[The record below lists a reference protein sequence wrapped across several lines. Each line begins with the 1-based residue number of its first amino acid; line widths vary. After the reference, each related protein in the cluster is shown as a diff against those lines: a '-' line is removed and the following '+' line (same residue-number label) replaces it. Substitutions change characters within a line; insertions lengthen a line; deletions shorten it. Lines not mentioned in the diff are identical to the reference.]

1 MQESIQLVIDSLPF
15 LLKGAGY
22 TLQLSIGG
30 MFFGLLLGFILALMR
45 LSPIWPVRWLARF
58 YISIFRG
65 TPLIAQLFMIYYGL
79 PQFGIELDPI
89 PSAMI
94 GLSLNTAA
102 YAAETLRAA
111 ISSIDKG
118 QWEAAASIGM
128 TPWQTMRR
136 AILPQAAR
144 VALPPLSNSFISLVK
159 DTSLAATIQVP
170 ELFRQA
176 QLITSRTLEVFTMYL
191 AASLIYW
198 IMATVLST
206 LQNHFENQ
214 LNRQERTK
222 MSAIEVKN
230 LVKKFHGQTV
240 LHGIDLE
247 VKPGEVVAI
256 IGPSGSG
263 KTTLLRSI
271 NLLEQPEAGTITVGD
286 ITIDTA
292 RSLSQQKSLIRQLRQ
307 HVGFVFQ
314 NFNLFPHRTVLE
326 NIIEGPVIVKGEPK
340 EEATARARELL
351 AKVGLAGKETSYPRR
366 LSGGQQQRV
375 AIARALAMRP
385 EVILFDEPTSAL
397 DPELVGEVLNT
408 IRQLAQEKRTMVI
421 VTHEMSF
428 ARDVADRAIFM
439 DQGRI
444 VEQGAAKALFAAPQ
458 LPRTRQFLEKF
469 LLQ

>member
-1 MQESIQLVIDSLPF
+1 MQESIQLVIDSAPY
-15 LLKGAGY
+15 LLKGAVF

-30 MFFGLLLGFILALMR
+30 MFFGLVLGFILALMR
-45 LSPIWPVRWLARF
+45 LSPIAPVRWLARC

-198 IMATVLST
+198 VMATVLSV
-206 LQNHFENQ
+206 LQNYFENQ
-214 LNRQERTK
+214 LNRQER
-222 MSAIEVKN
+222 
-230 LVKKFHGQTV
+230 
-240 LHGIDLE
+240 D
-247 VKPGEVVAI
+247 
-256 IGPSGSG
+256 
-263 KTTLLRSI
+263 
-271 NLLEQPEAGTITVGD
+271 
-286 ITIDTA
+286 
-292 RSLSQQKSLIRQLRQ
+292 
-307 HVGFVFQ
+307 
-314 NFNLFPHRTVLE
+314 
-326 NIIEGPVIVKGEPK
+326 PK
-340 EEATARARELL
+340 
-351 AKVGLAGKETSYPRR
+351 
-366 LSGGQQQRV
+366 
-375 AIARALAMRP
+375 
-385 EVILFDEPTSAL
+385 
-397 DPELVGEVLNT
+397 
-408 IRQLAQEKRTMVI
+408 
-421 VTHEMSF
+421 
-428 ARDVADRAIFM
+428 
-439 DQGRI
+439 
-444 VEQGAAKALFAAPQ
+444 
-458 LPRTRQFLEKF
+458 
-469 LLQ
+469 